1 MNQLTKQL
9 SYVHLDNVLSRAFNS
24 NLLIDNKEAVNYILT
39 EGRSICMNNSTSN
52 SKCNSKCNSKERLK
66 QEDNWGNKIF
76 NSTFRTDKNQWTT
89 KFSETFVKEVISKL
103 YNEQPQRALKLK
115 NLQPDLETNNFIIEV
130 KFQKYFST
138 GTAWEKVLGVPL
150 KYSGYPN
157 PTNKKFIIVCC
168 GQIEVIMK
176 KKFKNFNQ
184 KQNKIIEFYKENG
197 FEYVFFTD
205 LLNRA
210 LNVK

>member
-9 SYVHLDNVLSRAFNS
+9 SYVYLDIQSSRNI
-24 NLLIDNKEAVNYILT
+24 LINNKEAVNYILT
-39 EGRSICMNNSTSN
+39 EGKSICSE
-52 SKCNSKCNSKERLK
+52 CNSKERLK
-66 QEDNWGNKIF
+66 QEDNWGNEIF
-76 NSTFRTDKNQWTT
+76 NSTFKTDKNQWTT

-103 YNEQPQRALKLK
+103 YNEQPQRALKLN

-157 PTNKKFIIVCC
+157 PKNKKFIIVCC
-168 GQIEVIMK
+168 GQIEVLMRK
-176 KKFKNFNQ
+176 KIKMFNK

-210 LNVK
+210 MNIK

>member
-9 SYVHLDNVLSRAFNS
+9 SYVHLDNGLTRPLKS
-24 NLLIDNKEAVNYILT
+24 NLLIDNREAVNYILT

-66 QEDNWGNKIF
+66 QEDNWGNEIF
-76 NSTFRTDKNQWTT
+76 NGAFKTEKNQWTT

-103 YNEQPQRALKLK
+103 YNEQPQRALKLN

-157 PTNKKFIIVCC
+157 PKNKKFLIVCC

>member
-9 SYVHLDNVLSRAFNS
+9 SYVHLDH
-24 NLLIDNKEAVNYILT
+24 LIDRPSSRNILISNKEAVNYILT
-39 EGRSICMNNSTSN
+39 EGKSIFSEYN
-52 SKCNSKCNSKERLK
+52 SKCNSKYNSKEKLK
-66 QEDNWGNKIF
+66 QEDNWGNNINNGSFK
-76 NSTFRTDKNQWTT
+76 TDKNQWTT
-89 KFSETFVKEVISKL
+89 SFSETFVKEVISKL
-103 YNEQPQRALKLK
+103 YNEQPQRALKLN

-157 PTNKKFIIVCC
+157 PKNKKFIIVCC
-168 GQIEVIMK
+168 GQIEVLMRK
-176 KKFKNFNQ
+176 KIKMFNQ
-184 KQNKIIEFYKENG
+184 KQNNIIKFYKENG

-210 LNVK
+210 MNVK

>member
-9 SYVHLDNVLSRAFNS
+9 SYVHLDNVLSRPFNS

-52 SKCNSKCNSKERLK
+52 SKCNSKERLK
-66 QEDNWGNKIF
+66 QEDNWGNGIF
-76 NSTFRTDKNQWTT
+76 NGTFKTDKNQWTT

-115 NLQPDLETNNFIIEV
+115 NLQPDLETNNFIIEI

-157 PTNKKFIIVCC
+157 PKNKKFIIVCC
-168 GQIEVIMK
+168 GQIEVLMRK
-176 KKFKNFNQ
+176 KIKKFNQ

>member
-9 SYVHLDNVLSRAFNS
+9 SYVHLDNVLSRPFNS

-66 QEDNWGNKIF
+66 QEDNWGNNINNGAFK
-76 NSTFRTDKNQWTT
+76 TEKNQWTT
-89 KFSETFVKEVISKL
+89 SFSETFVKEVISKL
-103 YNEQPQRALKLK
+103 YNEQPQRALKLN

-157 PTNKKFIIVCC
+157 PKNKKFIIVCC
-168 GQIEVIMK
+168 GQIEVLMRK
-176 KKFKNFNQ
+176 KLKKFNQ